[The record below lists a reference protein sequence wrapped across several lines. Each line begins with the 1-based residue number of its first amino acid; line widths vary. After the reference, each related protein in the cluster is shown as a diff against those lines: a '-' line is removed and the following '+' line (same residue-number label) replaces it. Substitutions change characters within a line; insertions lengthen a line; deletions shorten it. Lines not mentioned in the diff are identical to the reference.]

1 MKKIFVIL
9 ILFFIQ
15 FTCATAETNIVFIN
29 MDKIINSTK
38 PGISMIKQLNDIRK
52 KNTSKINDYAK
63 KLKEQENKLISQKNI
78 LTQSDFQSNADKL
91 SLEVTKFNDNRRMI
105 NNDFNKLRIANTN
118 ELLKLINPILI
129 KYSNDKSISFILNK
143 KDLIIGKTELDIT
156 DEIIIRINSEIKQFK
171 IK

>member
-1 MKKIFVIL
+1 
-9 ILFFIQ
+9 
-15 FTCATAETNIVFIN
+15 
-29 MDKIINSTK
+29 
-38 PGISMIKQLNDIRK
+38 MIKQLNDIRK

-129 KYSNDKSISFILNK
+129 KYSNDKSISLILNK